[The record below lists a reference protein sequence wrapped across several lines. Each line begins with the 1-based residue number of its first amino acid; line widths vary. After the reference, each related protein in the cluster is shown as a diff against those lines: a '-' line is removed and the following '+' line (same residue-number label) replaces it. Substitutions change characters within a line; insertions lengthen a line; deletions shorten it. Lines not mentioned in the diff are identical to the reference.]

1 MSDDQGQGGTPPGD
15 TAPDIWIFSP
25 EQASKQL
32 AEMKAAFDG
41 PPPSATPS
49 APSEAR
55 LRLATLGRDF
65 LNRLEQ
71 GDVKTR
77 EEFDALTT
85 MAADDKDPVAAL
97 IAGQPAPNEVK
108 VAGAT
113 TSREM
118 AVAIA
123 QLREEGI
130 SDGQLHQLLTDK
142 PCTPEEIAAVGRL
155 QASLHGTAE
164 WVAKLLAG
172 DAEARRE
179 QLLMSMVLLQRAA

>member
-1 MSDDQGQGGTPPGD
+1 MADNPAGGTPPGD
-15 TAPDIWIFSP
+15 AAPDIWTFSP

-32 AEMKAAFDG
+32 AEMKAQFDG
-41 PPPSATPS
+41 APPTDKPST
-49 APSEAR
+49 PSEAR

-65 LNRLEQ
+65 LNKLEQ
-71 GDVKTR
+71 GDVAAR
-77 EEFDALTT
+77 DEFDALNK
-85 MAADDKDPVAAL
+85 MAADDKDPIAAL

-123 QLREEGI
+123 QLREAGVTDPQI
-130 SDGQLHQLLTDK
+130 YQLLSDHVA
-142 PCTPEEIAAVGRL
+142 TPEEIAAVQRL
-155 QASLHGTAE
+155 QDSLHGTAS
-164 WVAKLLAG
+164 WTARLLAG

-179 QLLMSMVLLQRAA
+179 QILMSCVLLQKRAA

>member
-1 MSDDQGQGGTPPGD
+1 MTDNQNQGGTPP
-15 TAPDIWIFSP
+15 APSDPWTFTP
-25 EQASKQL
+25 KEAGAEL
-32 AEMKAAFDG
+32 AKMKATFDG
-41 PPPSATPS
+41 APPTDRPTT
-49 APSEAR
+49 PSEAR
-55 LRLATLGRDF
+55 ARLRAFGSEF
-65 LNRLEQ
+65 LNKLEQ

-77 EEFDALTT
+77 EEFDAISK

-130 SDGQLHQLLTDK
+130 TDGQIHQLLTDHVA
-142 PCTPEEIAAVGRL
+142 TPEEIAAVQRL
-155 QASLHGTAE
+155 QDNLHGTAT
-164 WVAKLLAG
+164 WVARLLSG
-172 DAEARRE
+172 DAGARRE
-179 QLLMSMVLLQRAA
+179 QMLCSMILLQRAA